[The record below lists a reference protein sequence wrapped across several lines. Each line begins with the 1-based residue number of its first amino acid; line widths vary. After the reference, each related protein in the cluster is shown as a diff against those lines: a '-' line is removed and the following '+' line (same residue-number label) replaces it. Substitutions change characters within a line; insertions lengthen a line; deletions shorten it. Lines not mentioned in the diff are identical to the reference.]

1 MPGTLFV
8 VATPIGNLEDL
19 SFRALRTLREVDL
32 IAAED
37 TRRTSKL
44 LAHYEIRKSMVSL
57 HEHNEHREA
66 PRLAARLERGE
77 SIALVTDAGTPGISD
92 PGALLVRL
100 ARERQVRVS
109 PIPGPSAV
117 MAALS
122 VSGFPAD
129 RFAFLGFPPRS
140 GSARR
145 QWFAKA
151 AAESSVLVLFEAP
164 HRIRQTLKQLADLMG
179 ERPIQIHREISKINE
194 ELVIHTNISGQ
205 QESKELGEFVVIV
218 GLAPENTSMD
228 DSHRSD
234 GHLSVAIKMFGC
246 MTSSG
251 CFETADA
258 MALTAKACDLEE
270 QVVRKAVKKHK
281 IAENQRRQS
290 VP

>member
-92 PGALLVRL
+92 PGAHLVRL
-100 ARERQVRVS
+100 ARERQVPVS

-145 QWFAKA
+145 DWFARAK
-151 AAESSVLVLFEAP
+151 AESSVVVLFEAP
-164 HRIRQTLKQLADLMG
+164 HRIRQTLHDLASIFVK
-179 ERPIQIHREISKINE
+179 RPIQVHRELTKINE
-194 ELVIHTNISGQ
+194 ELVIYTNSEHAQ
-205 QESKELGEFVVIV
+205 SVKELGEFVVVV
-218 GLAPENTSMD
+218 GESLETTDHDHGEQSLAKAV
-228 DSHRSD
+228 
-234 GHLSVAIKMFGC
+234 LMFGC
-246 MTSSG
+246 MTTSATFSSG
-251 CFETADA
+251 EAV
-258 MALTAKACDLEE
+258 ALTAKAMDLDE
-270 QVVRKAVKKHK
+270 QIVRKAVKKHK
-281 IAENQRRQS
+281 IAENQKRQS
-290 VP
+290 LP

>member
-92 PGALLVRL
+92 PGARLVRL
-100 ARERQVRVS
+100 ARERHVPVS

-145 QWFAKA
+145 EWLAKA
-151 AAESSVLVLFEAP
+151 KAEPSVLVLFEAP
-164 HRIRQTLKQLADLMG
+164 HRIRKTLDDLVDIFG
-179 ERPIQIHREISKINE
+179 TRPIQVHRELSKINE
-194 ELVIHTNISGQ
+194 ELVIYTNNDAVRSVT
-205 QESKELGEFVVIV
+205 ELGEFVVVV
-218 GLAPENTSMD
+218 GESTESDDNVQDGRVLAKAVS
-228 DSHRSD
+228 
-234 GHLSVAIKMFGC
+234 MFGC
-246 MTSSG
+246 MTTSSVFG
-251 CFETADA
+251 TADA
-258 MALTAKACDLEE
+258 VALAAKALDLDE

-290 VP
+290 LP

>member
-19 SFRALRTLREVDL
+19 SFRALRTLREVDV

-66 PRLAARLERGE
+66 PRLAARLDRGE

-92 PGALLVRL
+92 PGAQLVQL
-100 ARERQVRVS
+100 ARERRVPVS

-122 VSGFPAD
+122 VSGFPAGQ
-129 RFAFLGFPPRS
+129 FAFLGFPPRS

-145 QWFAKA
+145 EWLARVKA
-151 AAESSVLVLFEAP
+151 EPSVIVFFEAP
-164 HRIRQTLKQLADLMG
+164 HRIRQTLTELADVSG
-179 ERPIQIHREISKINE
+179 ERPIQIHRELTKINE
-194 ELVIHTNISGQ
+194 ELVVYTKASPVHAV
-205 QESKELGEFVVIV
+205 KELGEFVIV
-218 GLAPENTSMD
+218 VGKAVDIEVRRQDTQSLTQAAE
-228 DSHRSD
+228 
-234 GHLSVAIKMFGC
+234 MFGC
-246 MTSSG
+246 MTTSNAFG
-251 CFETADA
+251 MADA
-258 MALTAKACDLEE
+258 LALTAKAFDLDV

-281 IAENQRRQS
+281 IAENQRRQAL
-290 VP
+290 P

>member
-19 SFRALRTLREVDL
+19 SFRALRTLREVDV

-44 LAHYEIRKSMVSL
+44 LAHYEIRKPMVSL

-92 PGALLVRL
+92 PGAHLVQL
-100 ARERQVRVS
+100 ARERRAPVS

-122 VSGFPAD
+122 VSGFPVD
-129 RFAFLGFPPRS
+129 RFAFFGFPPRS
-140 GSARR
+140 GSLRR
-145 QWFAKA
+145 EWFASAK
-151 AAESSVLVLFEAP
+151 AESSVVVLFEAP
-164 HRIRQTLKQLADLMG
+164 HRILQTLTELATLFG
-179 ERPIQIHREISKINE
+179 ERPIHIYRELTKLNE
-194 ELVIHTNISGQ
+194 ELVIYTNNQADSKV
-205 QESKELGEFVVIV
+205 KELGEFVVVI
-218 GLAPENTSMD
+218 GPAASSDESHPDPGSLSMAV
-228 DSHRSD
+228 S
-234 GHLSVAIKMFGC
+234 MFGC
-246 MTSSG
+246 MTTSG
-251 CFETADA
+251 TFDDGAALT
-258 MALTAKACDLEE
+258 LTAKAFDLDE

-290 VP
+290 LP

>member
-100 ARERQVRVS
+100 ARERQVHVS

-122 VSGFPAD
+122 VSGFPAG

-145 QWFAKA
+145 EWFAKA
-151 AAESSVLVLFEAP
+151 TAESSVLVLFEAP
-164 HRIRQTLKQLADLMG
+164 HRIRQTLTELASHMG
-179 ERPIQIHREISKINE
+179 KRPIQVHREISKINE
-194 ELVIHTNISGQ
+194 ELVIYTNKPEVQ
-205 QESKELGEFVVIV
+205 PARELGEFVVVV
-218 GLAPENTSMD
+218 GVAPQKPS
-228 DSHRSD
+228 R
-234 GHLSVAIKMFGC
+234 C
-246 MTSSG
+246 
-251 CFETADA
+251 
-258 MALTAKACDLEE
+258 
-270 QVVRKAVKKHK
+270 
-281 IAENQRRQS
+281 
-290 VP
+290 

>member
-92 PGALLVRL
+92 PGAHLVRL
-100 ARERQVRVS
+100 ARERQVPVS

-145 QWFAKA
+145 DWFARAK
-151 AAESSVLVLFEAP
+151 AESSVVVLFEAP
-164 HRIRQTLKQLADLMG
+164 HRIRQTLDDLANIFVK
-179 ERPIQIHREISKINE
+179 RPIQVHRELSKINE
-194 ELVIHTNISGQ
+194 ELVIYTNSEHAQ
-205 QESKELGEFVVIV
+205 SVKELGEFVVVV
-218 GLAPENTSMD
+218 GESLETTDHDHGEQSLAKAV
-228 DSHRSD
+228 
-234 GHLSVAIKMFGC
+234 LMFGC
-246 MTSSG
+246 MTTSATFSSG
-251 CFETADA
+251 EAV
-258 MALTAKACDLEE
+258 ALTAKAMDLDE
-270 QVVRKAVKKHK
+270 QIVRKAVKKHK

-290 VP
+290 LP

>member
-19 SFRALRTLREVDL
+19 SFSALRTLREVDL

-77 SIALVTDAGTPGISD
+77 SVALVTDAGTPGISD
-92 PGALLVRL
+92 PGAHLVRL
-100 ARERQVRVS
+100 ARERHVPVS

-145 QWFAKA
+145 DWFARAK
-151 AAESSVLVLFEAP
+151 AESSVVVLFEAP
-164 HRIRQTLKQLADLMG
+164 HRIRQTLDDLANIYVK
-179 ERPIQIHREISKINE
+179 RPIQVHRELTKINE
-194 ELVIHTNISGQ
+194 ELVIYSNN
-205 QESKELGEFVVIV
+205 ESARSVKELGEFVVVV
-218 GLAPENTSMD
+218 GESMEATDHDQDAQSLAKAV
-228 DSHRSD
+228 
-234 GHLSVAIKMFGC
+234 LMFGC
-246 MTSSG
+246 MTTSAAFDSG
-251 CFETADA
+251 EAV
-258 MALTAKACDLEE
+258 ALTAKAMDLDE
-270 QVVRKAVKKHK
+270 QIVRKAVKKHK

-290 VP
+290 LP